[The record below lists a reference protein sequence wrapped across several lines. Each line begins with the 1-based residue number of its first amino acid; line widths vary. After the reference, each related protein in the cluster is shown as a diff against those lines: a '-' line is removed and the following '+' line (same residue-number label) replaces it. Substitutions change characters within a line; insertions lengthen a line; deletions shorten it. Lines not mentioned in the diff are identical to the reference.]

1 MYSLPVSINI
11 GGKEFGIRDK
21 GDYRMVLDCMTAL
34 EDVELDET
42 ERLISCL
49 IIFYEDI
56 NSYENLERLPDLE
69 EAITEMMRFFNLGK
83 DDKPGLKTNYKL
95 IDYDGDEQLICSAIN
110 NVAGV
115 EIRSIPYCHWWTFMG
130 YYMAIGESTLS
141 TIVGIRHKIATHQK
155 LEKYEQKF
163 KNENPQYFTI
173 DYRSTEEKELTE
185 EFLREVWN
193 KNKE

>member
-1 MYSLPVSINI
+1 MYQLPISINI
-11 GGKEFGIRDK
+11 GGKEFGIRNK
-21 GDYRMVLDCMTAL
+21 GDYRMVLDCMIAL

-56 NSYENLERLPDLE
+56 NSYEELEKLPDIE
-69 EAITEMMRFFNLGK
+69 VAAKEMIRFFNLGK
-83 DDKPGLKTNYKL
+83 DEKPGLKTQYKL
-95 IDYDGDEQLICSAIN
+95 IDYEKDEQLICSAIN
-110 NVAGV
+110 NIANV
-115 EIRSIPYCHWWTFMG
+115 EIRSVPYCHWWTFMG
-130 YYMAIGESTLS
+130 YYMAIGESTLA
-141 TIVGIRHKIATHQK
+141 TIVNIRYKIASHQK

-173 DYRSTEEKELTE
+173 DYRSISDKQLSE

-193 KNKE
+193 QNK